1 VKRWVAIGLVLSA
14 ALLLAGCRDGADGDS
29 EPDTT
34 TSTLASA
41 APSSEP
47 EGEPPQFDRAALDR
61 LAAHAKAAGSNC
73 FLVAQRGHVLGEW
86 YWKDSGP
93 DAAQEVFSVTKS
105 VTSTLV
111 GIAQAEGSL
120 DVDDPAST
128 WIPEW
133 RRTDSEDVTVRN
145 LLSNDSGRY
154 WTPASDYGSLIRAQ
168 DRTAYAVGLGQQFEP
183 GTVWAYNNAAIQTLD
198 AVLHGATGEETAD
211 YAAERLLGPL
221 GMTHTRY
228 TKDGSGRSTQAFFG
242 MQSTCPDL
250 ARFGRIFAQGGVW
263 NGEQLVPAGWVADAT
278 GRSSQRL
285 NAAYGLL
292 WWVNRKGPL
301 RSPLDSENP
310 GLPPGVETVGRL
322 APGAPGD
329 LFAALGFGGQ
339 VVLVDPASQTV
350 VVRLGVPG
358 DPESR
363 DYTFADA
370 ARVVTEVLRPAP

>member
-1 VKRWVAIGLVLSA
+1 MWLLLLA
-14 ALLLAGCRDGADGDS
+14 AVLLAGCRDDERDTGPSGA
-29 EPDTT
+29 
-34 TSTLASA
+34 TSTPAPATPGSA
-41 APSSEP
+41 P
-47 EGEPPQFDRAALDR
+47 EGAPPQFDKAALDG
-61 LAAHAKAAGSNC
+61 LAAEARAAGSSC

-86 YWKDSGP
+86 YWRGSGP

-111 GIAQAEGSL
+111 GIAQADGSL
-120 DVDDPAST
+120 EIDKPAST
-128 WIPEW
+128 WIPQW
-133 RRTDSEDVTVRN
+133 RGTDSEAVTVRD

-154 WTPASDYGSLIRAQ
+154 WTPASDYGDLISAQ
-168 DRTAYAVGLGQQFEP
+168 DRTAYAVGLGQQYPP

-198 AVLHGATGEETAD
+198 AVLHTATGEATSD

-221 GMTHTRY
+221 GMTHTRL
-228 TKDGSGRSTQAFFG
+228 TRDGSARSTQVFFG

-250 ARFGRIFAQGGVW
+250 ARFGRLFAQGGQW
-263 NGEQLVPAGWVADAT
+263 GGQQLVPQEWVAEAT
-278 GRSSQRL
+278 GRSSQPL

-301 RSPLDSENP
+301 RSPLDSQNP
-310 GLPPGVETVGRL
+310 GLPPGVDKVGRL
-322 APGAPGD
+322 APGAPAD

-370 ARVVTEVLRPAP
+370 ARVVTELVRPAT

>member
-1 VKRWVAIGLVLSA
+1 MLCT
-14 ALLLAGCRDGADGDS
+14 ALLLAGCRDDADEDA
-29 EPDTT
+29 EPFTYK
-34 TSTLASA
+34 STEASA
-41 APSSEP
+41 EPSADP
-47 EGEPPQFDRAALDR
+47 EGEAPEFDRAALDR
-61 LAAHAKAAGSNC
+61 LAADAKAAGSSC

-86 YWKDSGP
+86 YWKDGGP
-93 DAAQEVFSVTKS
+93 ATEQEVFSVTKS

-120 DVDDPAST
+120 QVEAPAST

-133 RRTDSEDVTVRN
+133 QGTDSEDVTVRN
-145 LLSNDSGRY
+145 LLSNDSGRF
-154 WTPASDYGSLIRAQ
+154 WTPTSDYGDLLQAQ
-168 DRTAYAVGLGQQFEP
+168 DRTAYAVGLTQQFEP

-198 AVLHGATGEETAD
+198 AVLHAATGEPTAD
-211 YAAERLLGPL
+211 FAAERLLDPL

-228 TKDGSGRSTQAFFG
+228 TKDGSGNSTQAFFG
-242 MQSTCPDL
+242 MKSTCPDL
-250 ARFGRIFAQGGVW
+250 ARFGRLFAQDGVW
-263 NGEQLVPAGWVADAT
+263 DGEQLVPAEWVADAT

-292 WWVNRKGPL
+292 WWLNRKGPL
-301 RSPLDSENP
+301 RSPLDAENP
-310 GLPPGVETVGRL
+310 GLPPGVDKVGQL

-358 DPESR
+358 DAGLATTGSPTPR
-363 DYTFADA
+363 AW
-370 ARVVTEVLRPAP
+370 